1 MIGILGGT
9 FDPIH
14 NGHLHI
20 ATEAAA
26 RLRLSQVQFM
36 PCALPVHRDQPH
48 ATAQQRCEM
57 IQQVL
62 AEHRNFSLNTLE
74 VERDGPSY
82 MVDSLRE
89 ISRRSAEPLLLL
101 LGSDAFNGFGN
112 WKQPR
117 EILELAHLVV
127 CLRPGVSAD
136 QSLFPENR
144 IDSARQL
151 SRQSTG
157 AILLLEVDA
166 PDCSSSAVRAALL
179 TGAIPRQ
186 WLQPGVADYIQKHH
200 LYRRSGDC

>member
-20 ATEAAA
+20 ATEVAA
-26 RLRLSQVQFM
+26 RLRLPQVQFM
-36 PCALPVHRDQPH
+36 PCALPVHRDQPQ
-48 ATAQQRCEM
+48 ATAQQRCDM

-62 AEHRNFSLNTLE
+62 AEHQNFSLNTLE
-74 VERDGPSY
+74 VEREGPSY

-101 LGSDAFNGFGN
+101 LGSDAFNGFAN

-117 EILELAHLVV
+117 DILELAHLVV
-127 CLRPGVSAD
+127 CLRPGVSID

-144 IDSARQL
+144 IDSTRQL
-151 SRQSTG
+151 SRQSAG

-186 WLQPGVADYIQKHH
+186 WLHPGVADYIQKHH